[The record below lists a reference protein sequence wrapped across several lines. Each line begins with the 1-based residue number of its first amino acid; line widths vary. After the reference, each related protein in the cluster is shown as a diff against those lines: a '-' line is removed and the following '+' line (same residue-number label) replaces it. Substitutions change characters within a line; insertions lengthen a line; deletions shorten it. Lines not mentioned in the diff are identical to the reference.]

1 MKASAL
7 LWDNDGV
14 LVDTEILYFEA
25 TRDIFASV
33 GHELTQAAF
42 VDASLRRG
50 VSAFE
55 AIADRF
61 TAAEI
66 EGLRERRNRAY
77 HETVARGVRVNP
89 GVREC
94 LEIFRTRLR
103 MGVVTGSRRDHFE
116 VMHRTSGL
124 LPYFEFVLTHDEYQR
139 SKPHPEPY
147 LMAVEH
153 YGLDP
158 RGCVVVEDSERGVQS
173 AAAAGL
179 CCIAVPNELTRG
191 GDFSA
196 AAAIL
201 DSVIQLPAA
210 LESLNSRW

>member
-1 MKASAL
+1 MQASVI

-33 GHELTQAAF
+33 GHELTRDAF

-55 AIADRF
+55 AIAGRF

-66 EGLRERRNRAY
+66 EDLRERRNRAY

-94 LEIFRTRLR
+94 LETLRTCLR

-116 VMHRTSGL
+116 AMHRTSGL
-124 LPYFEFVLTHDEYQR
+124 LPYFDFVLTHDEYQR

-147 LMAVEH
+147 LMAVER

-158 RGCVVVEDSERGVQS
+158 RACVVVEDSERGVAS

-191 GDFSA
+191 GDFST

-201 DSVIQLPAA
+201 DSAAQLPQA
-210 LESLNSRW
+210 LERLG